1 MPLANADASKTDESI
16 TELIK
21 NASDKEANKALSEP
35 ASAEK
40 YLLRDGFARTLS
52 PQAQIAQIFESP
64 MRQLKN
70 PGWLKA
76 LEKRAALA
84 KLHGVARHQATQVSQ
99 LSFDIPL
106 ADHPFVDVYIEY
118 FTGKGRWFFEKWLKR
133 ADIYIPIMRPILKK
147 KGLPEDT
154 VYLAMIE
161 SGFSSRARSTVG
173 AGGFWQFMPATGKV
187 YGLSQTTWV
196 DERRDFI
203 MATESAAH
211 FLTDLHREFK
221 DWHLAWAGYNAGGGR
236 IRRALKRHG
245 ATTFWDLADN
255 PKSLVQETRHYVPK
269 IIAAAIVAKNREKYG
284 FAPASYKKSLS
295 WDEFQV
301 ESSTD
306 LRIVA
311 KYLHIP
317 ITQLRTL
324 NPAYFLDITP
334 PNKKSTLRV
343 PKGKGLKTQ
352 EWIASLPAK
361 KRNSYQRH
369 TLKKGETLYALAARY
384 NTKMEII
391 RDFNDIQNPRSL
403 RPGDTLIIPTKAA
416 AARAKSASKTLVASR
431 SKKKSTQKSHTRKH
445 KVSRGETL
453 WSIATRYGV
462 SVADLKSNNRNAS
475 NNILVGQIIQLPR
488 P

>member
-1 MPLANADASKTDESI
+1 
-16 TELIK
+16 
-21 NASDKEANKALSEP
+21 
-35 ASAEK
+35 
-40 YLLRDGFARTLS
+40 
-52 PQAQIAQIFESP
+52 
-64 MRQLKN
+64 
-70 PGWLKA
+70 
-76 LEKRAALA
+76 
-84 KLHGVARHQATQVSQ
+84 
-99 LSFDIPL
+99 
-106 ADHPFVDVYIEY
+106 
-118 FTGKGRWFFEKWLKR
+118 
-133 ADIYIPIMRPILKK
+133 MRPILKK

-343 PKGKGLKTQ
+343 PKGKG
-352 EWIASLPAK
+352 
-361 KRNSYQRH
+361 
-369 TLKKGETLYALAARY
+369 
-384 NTKMEII
+384 
-391 RDFNDIQNPRSL
+391 
-403 RPGDTLIIPTKAA
+403 
-416 AARAKSASKTLVASR
+416 
-431 SKKKSTQKSHTRKH
+431 
-445 KVSRGETL
+445 
-453 WSIATRYGV
+453 
-462 SVADLKSNNRNAS
+462 
-475 NNILVGQIIQLPR
+475 
-488 P
+488 